1 LKYVIAGGSK
11 MHALWQDVRY
21 GLRML
26 AKNPGFS
33 LAAVLTL
40 ALGIGATSSVFSVVD
55 RILFRSLPYPHGER
69 LVSFGLVAPIE
80 PTEFTLG
87 TDYVEWRTK
96 QSSFEAVTSMRPG
109 VADCDLTEQN
119 PIRLSCA
126 AVEASFL
133 PTFEI
138 QPVAGRN
145 FTVEED
151 RPKARP
157 AALLSYGLWRSRF
170 GGNPG
175 VVGKTIPLNGS
186 DTEVAGVLPADFEM
200 PNLAHVDILLPEAL
214 DLAQQVRPNTGA
226 VLRSFARLK
235 RGVNVAQAT
244 AGLQPLFEES
254 LKFVPEQFR
263 KEVRLRVRS
272 LRDRQVGDAKLTS
285 WVLLGSVFAV
295 LLVACTNV
303 ASLLL
308 ARVASRRRELAVRSA
323 LGASPTRLLQQSFT
337 ESLLLGLLGG
347 AVGCLLAYLFLQ
359 LFVALSPEGI
369 PRLQQARLD
378 LRVAGFTVGL
388 SILSGVLF
396 GLAPALYRPS
406 AESLS
411 GKEVRGTKK
420 NLLRQTLVAAQ
431 IAVSL
436 VLLTGAG
443 LLLRSLWNMETS
455 PLGMEKDSVVTAE
468 IALGAYR
475 YPEATQQIAFF
486 DRLQARLRQLPGVT
500 SLALS
505 DTLPPSGGMRST
517 IFARIE
523 KAGYPRMAEGTG
535 GMVGW
540 RAVTPGYFPALG
552 ISILRGRAFREADLL
567 PTDNPVILN
576 EALARELFP
585 NEDALGKQLRMG
597 FSEGVQQ
604 EPPWRTV
611 VGIAANVKNNG
622 ITEQADPEYYVPWK
636 ESPDIYPSSAHV
648 IVRTPLNAGAV
659 AQWIRMETA
668 SIDATLPVKIETMSQ
683 RVGTLTQR
691 PRFQA
696 VLLAIFAGMGVLL
709 AAIGIYGVVGYLVTQ
724 RTQEIGV
731 RIALGATPGAILKLV
746 MQNAARWTIAG
757 ALLGVAGS
765 WFGAR
770 LLESLLFEVKAHD
783 PGLLGG
789 ALLLLIA
796 VAMAAAWVPA
806 RWAMRVDPI
815 EALRY
820 E

>member
-1 LKYVIAGGSK
+1 MK

-26 AKNPGFS
+26 AKNPGFT
-33 LAAVLTL
+33 LAAMLTL

-55 RILFRSLPYPHGER
+55 RILFRSLPYPHGDR

-80 PTEFTLG
+80 PTEFMLG
-87 TDYVEWRTK
+87 TDYVEWRAK

-109 VADCDLTEQN
+109 VADCDVTEQN
-119 PIRLSCA
+119 PVRLTCA

-138 QPVAGRN
+138 QPVVGRN
-145 FTVEED
+145 FTAEED

-157 AALLSYGLWRSRF
+157 VALLSYGLWRSRF

-175 VVGKTIPLNGS
+175 VVGRTIPLNGQE
-186 DTEVAGVLPADFEM
+186 TEVVGVLPADFEM
-200 PNLAHVDILLPEAL
+200 PNLAQVEILLPEAL
-214 DLAQQVRPNTGA
+214 DMTRQVRPNTGA

-235 RGVNVAQAT
+235 PGANAAQAA

-254 LKFVPEQFR
+254 LRFVPQQFQR
-263 KEVRLRVRS
+263 DVSLRVRS
-272 LRDRQVGDAKLTS
+272 LRDRQVGDAKLAS
-285 WVLLGSVFAV
+285 WVLLGSVLAV

-308 ARVASRRRELAVRSA
+308 ARSASRRRELAVRSA
-323 LGASPTRLLQQSFT
+323 LWASPARLLQQSLT
-337 ESLLLGLLGG
+337 ESILLGLLGG
-347 AVGCLLAYLFLQ
+347 VAGCWLAYLFLQ
-359 LFVALSPEGI
+359 LFVAISPEGI

-388 SILSGVLF
+388 SILSGILF

-411 GKEVRGTKK
+411 GKEVRGTKR

-431 IAVSL
+431 IAMSL
-436 VLLTGAG
+436 MLLTGAG
-443 LLLRSLWNMETS
+443 LLLRSLWNMQTS

-475 YPEATQQIAFF
+475 YPEAAQQVAFF

-505 DTLPPSGGMRST
+505 DTLPPSGAMRST

-523 KAGYPRMAEGTG
+523 NAGHPPMSEGTG

-552 ISILRGRAFREADLL
+552 ISILRGRGFRDEDLS
-567 PTDNPVILN
+567 PTGNPVILN
-576 EALARELFP
+576 ESLARALFP
-585 NEDALGKQLRMG
+585 KEDPLGKQLRMG
-597 FSEGVQQ
+597 FSDGMQAVA
-604 EPPWRTV
+604 PWRTV

-636 ESPDIYPSSAHV
+636 DSRDIYPGAAHV
-648 IVRTPLNAGAV
+648 IVRTPLNAQAV
-659 AQWIRMETA
+659 AQWIRTEMA
-668 SIDATLPVKIETMSQ
+668 GIDPTLPVKIETMSQ
-683 RVGTLTQR
+683 RVGKLTQR

-696 VLLAIFAGMGVLL
+696 VLLAMFAAMGVLL

-731 RIALGATPGAILKLV
+731 RVALGATPRAILRLV
-746 MQNAARWTIAG
+746 MENAARWTIAG

-765 WFGAR
+765 WFGSR
-770 LLESLLFEVKAHD
+770 LLESLLFEVKARD
-783 PGLLGG
+783 PWLLSS
-789 ALLLLIA
+789 AVLLLIA
-796 VAMAAAWVPA
+796 VAMVAAWVPA
-806 RWAMRVDPI
+806 RRAMRVDPMV
-815 EALRY
+815 ALRY

>member
-1 LKYVIAGGSK
+1 MK

-26 AKNPGFS
+26 GKNPGFT

-69 LVSFGLVAPIE
+69 LVTFGFVAPIE
-80 PTEFTLG
+80 PTEFLLG
-87 TDYVEWRTK
+87 TDYVEWRDK

-138 QPVAGRN
+138 RPLVGRN
-145 FTVEED
+145 FTAEED

-170 GGNPG
+170 AGNPG
-175 VVGKTIPLNGS
+175 IAGKTIQLNGQE
-186 DTEVAGVLPADFEM
+186 TEVVGVLPADFEM

-226 VLRSFARLK
+226 VLRSFARQK
-235 RGVNVAQAT
+235 PGVNAGQAT

-263 KEVRLRVRS
+263 KEVSVRVRS
-272 LRDRQVGDAKLTS
+272 LRDRQVGEAKLTS

-308 ARVASRRRELAVRSA
+308 ARAANRRRELAVRSA
-323 LGASPTRLLQQSFT
+323 MGASPARLLRQTLT
-337 ESLLLGLLGG
+337 ESVLLGLFGG
-347 AVGCLLAYLFLQ
+347 AAGCWLAYFLLQ
-359 LFVALSPEGI
+359 LFVAISPEGI
-369 PRLQQARLD
+369 PRLQQAGLD
-378 LRVAGFTVGL
+378 LRVVVFTAGL
-388 SILSGVLF
+388 SILSGVVF
-396 GLAPALYRPS
+396 GLAPAMQQP
-406 AESLS
+406 APEILS
-411 GKEVRGTKK
+411 SKEARGTTRS
-420 NLLRQTLVAAQ
+420 LLRQSLVAAQ

-443 LLLRSLWNMETS
+443 LLLRSLWNLQNS

-475 YPEATQQIAFF
+475 YPETTQQMAFF
-486 DRLQARLRQLPGVT
+486 ERLEARLQQLPGVT

-505 DTLPPSGGMRST
+505 DTLPPSGAMRSA

-552 ISILRGRAFREADLL
+552 ISILRGRGFREADLS
-567 PTDNPVILN
+567 PAENPVILN
-576 EALARELFP
+576 EALARALFP

-597 FSEGVQQ
+597 FSEGMQQ
-604 EPPWRTV
+604 EAPWRTV

-622 ITEQADPEYYVPWK
+622 IAEQADPEYYVPWK
-636 ESPDIYPSSAHV
+636 NSPDIYPGSAHV
-648 IVRTPLNAGAV
+648 ILRTPLNAQAV
-659 AQWIRMETA
+659 AQWVRTETA
-668 SIDATLPVKIETMSQ
+668 SIDPTLPVKIETMSQ
-683 RVGTLTQR
+683 RVGKLTQR

-696 VLLAIFAGMGVLL
+696 VLLALFAAMGVLL
-709 AAIGIYGVVGYLVTQ
+709 AAIGIYGVVGYLVAQ
-724 RTQEIGV
+724 RTKEIGV
-731 RIALGATPGAILKLV
+731 RVALGATPSAILKLV
-746 MQNAARWTIAG
+746 MENVARWTIAG

-770 LLESLLFEVKAHD
+770 LLESLLFEVKARD
-783 PGLLGG
+783 PWLLGG
-789 ALLLLIA
+789 AFLLLIA
-796 VAMAAAWVPA
+796 VAMVAAWVPA
-806 RWAMRVDPI
+806 RRAMRVDPMV
-815 EALRY
+815 ALRY

>member
-1 LKYVIAGGSK
+1 

-21 GLRML
+21 GLRTL
-26 AKNPGFS
+26 AKSPGFT

-69 LVSFGLVAPIE
+69 LVTFGFVAPIE
-80 PTEFTLG
+80 PTEFMLG
-87 TDYVEWRTK
+87 TDYVEWRAK

-109 VADCDLTEQN
+109 VADCDVTEPN

-126 AVEASFL
+126 RVEASFL

-138 QPVAGRN
+138 QQIVGRN
-145 FTVEED
+145 FTTDED

-157 AALLSYGLWRSRF
+157 VALLSYGFWRSRF

-175 VVGKTIPLNGS
+175 IAGKRMQLNGEE
-186 DTEVAGVLPADFEM
+186 TEVVGVLPAEFEM

-214 DLAQQVRPNTGA
+214 DLTQQVRPNTGS

-235 RGVNVAQAT
+235 PGVNAAQAST
-244 AGLQPLFEES
+244 GLQPLFEES
-254 LKFVPEQFR
+254 LKYVPEQFR
-263 KEVRLRVRS
+263 KDVSLRVRS
-272 LRDRQVGDAKLTS
+272 LRDRQVGDAKLAS
-285 WVLLGSVFAV
+285 WVLLGSVIAV

-308 ARVASRRRELAVRSA
+308 ARAAKRRRELAVRSA
-323 LGASPTRLLQQSFT
+323 LGASPARLLQQTLT
-337 ESLLLGLLGG
+337 ESVLLGLLGG
-347 AVGCLLAYLFLQ
+347 AAGCWLAYFFLK
-359 LFVALSPEGI
+359 LFVVICPEGI

-378 LRVAGFTVGL
+378 LRVVVFTLGL
-388 SILSGVLF
+388 SILSGVMF
-396 GLAPALYRPS
+396 GLAPALQQPS
-406 AESLS
+406 PEMLS
-411 GKEVRGTKK
+411 GKEVRGMRR
-420 NLLRQTLVAAQ
+420 NLLRQTMVAAQ
-431 IAVSL
+431 IAISL

-443 LLLRSLWNMETS
+443 LLLRSLWNMQNS
-455 PLGMEKDSVVTAE
+455 PLGMEKESVLTAE

-475 YPEATQQIAFF
+475 YPEAAQQIAFF
-486 DRLQARLRQLPGVT
+486 DRLETRLKQLPGVT

-505 DTLPPSGGMRST
+505 DTLPPSGAMRST

-523 KAGYPRMAEGTG
+523 NAGHPRVAEGTG

-540 RAVTPGYFPALG
+540 RAVTPDYFSALG
-552 ISILRGRAFREADLL
+552 ISILRGRGFREKDLS

-576 EALARELFP
+576 ESLARALFP
-585 NEDALGKQLRMG
+585 NEDPLGKQLRMG
-597 FSEGVQQ
+597 FSDGMKE
-604 EPPWRTV
+604 EAPWRTV

-636 ESPDIYPSSAHV
+636 NSPDIYPGSANV
-648 IVRTPLNAGAV
+648 IVRTPLSAQAV
-659 AQWIRMETA
+659 AQWIRTETA
-668 SIDATLPVKIETMSQ
+668 SIDPTLPVKIETMSE
-683 RVGTLTQR
+683 RVGKLTQR

-696 VLLAIFAGMGVLL
+696 VLLALFAAMGVVL
-709 AAIGIYGVVGYLVTQ
+709 AAIGIYGVVGYLVAQ

-731 RIALGATPGAILKLV
+731 RVALGATPHAIFKLV
-746 MQNAARWTIAG
+746 MENVARWTIAG
-757 ALLGVAGS
+757 TLLGLAGS
-765 WFGAR
+765 WFAGR
-770 LLESLLFEVKAHD
+770 LLESLLFEVKTRD
-783 PGLLGG
+783 PWLMGG
-789 ALLLLIA
+789 AFVSLIA
-796 VAMAAAWVPA
+796 VAVVAAWVPA
-806 RWAMRVDPI
+806 RHAMRVDPI

>member
-1 LKYVIAGGSK
+1 MK

-26 AKNPGFS
+26 AKNPGFT

-80 PTEFTLG
+80 PTEFMLG
-87 TDYVEWRTK
+87 TDYVEWGTK
-96 QSSFEAVTSMRPG
+96 QSSFESITSMRPG
-109 VADCDLTEQN
+109 VTDCDLTEEN
-119 PIRLSCA
+119 PVRLTCA

-145 FTVEED
+145 FTAEED
-151 RPKARP
+151 RPKARGV
-157 AALLSYGLWRSRF
+157 ALLSYGLWRSRF

-175 VVGKTIPLNGS
+175 VVGRAIPLNGQE
-186 DTEVAGVLPADFEM
+186 TEVVGVLPADFEM
-200 PNLAHVDILLPEAL
+200 PNLAQVDILLPEAL
-214 DLAQQVRPNTGA
+214 DLARQVRPNTGA

-235 RGVNVAQAT
+235 PGVNAAQAT
-244 AGLQPLFEES
+244 AGLQPLFEAS
-254 LKFVPEQFR
+254 LKFVPQQFQR
-263 KEVRLRVRS
+263 DVSLRVRS
-272 LRDRQVGDAKLTS
+272 LRDRQVGDAKLAS

-308 ARVASRRRELAVRSA
+308 ARVAGRRRELAVRSA
-323 LGASPTRLLQQSFT
+323 LGASRARLLQQSLT
-337 ESLLLGLLGG
+337 ESILLGLLGG
-347 AVGCLLAYLFLQ
+347 AAGCWLAYLFLQ
-359 LFVALSPEGI
+359 LFVAISPEGI
-369 PRLQQARLD
+369 TRLQQARLD

-388 SILSGVLF
+388 SMLSGVLF

-406 AESLS
+406 ADSLS
-411 GKEVRGTKK
+411 GKEVRGTKR
-420 NLLRQTLVAAQ
+420 NFLRQTLVAVQ

-443 LLLRSLWNMETS
+443 LLLRSLWNMQTS

-475 YPEATQQIAFF
+475 YPEAAQQIAFF
-486 DRLQARLRQLPGVT
+486 DGLESRLRGLPGVT
-500 SLALS
+500 SLGLS
-505 DTLPPSGGMRST
+505 DTLPPSGAMRST

-523 KAGYPRMAEGTG
+523 NPGHPPTAEGTG

-540 RAVTPGYFPALG
+540 RAVTPGYFSALG
-552 ISILRGRAFREADLL
+552 ILVLRGRAFRDEDLF
-567 PTDNPVILN
+567 PNENPVILN
-576 EALARELFP
+576 DALAKALFP
-585 NEDALGKQLRMG
+585 NEDPLGKQLRMG
-597 FSEGVQQ
+597 FSDGMQLVA
-604 EPPWRTV
+604 PWRTV

-622 ITEQADPEYYVPWK
+622 IAEQADPEYYVPWK
-636 ESPDIYPSSAHV
+636 ESPDIYPGSAHV
-648 IVRTPLNAGAV
+648 ILRTPLNAQAV
-659 AQWIRMETA
+659 AQWIRTETA
-668 SIDATLPVKIETMSQ
+668 SLDPTLPVKIETMSQ
-683 RVGTLTQR
+683 RIGKLTQR

-696 VLLAIFAGMGVLL
+696 VLLAMFAAMGVVL
-709 AAIGIYGVVGYLVTQ
+709 AAIGVYGVVGYLVAQ

-731 RIALGATPGAILKLV
+731 RVALGATPRAILKLV
-746 MQNAARWTIAG
+746 MENAARWTMAG

-770 LLESLLFEVKAHD
+770 LLESLLFEVKARD
-783 PGLLGG
+783 PWLLGS

-796 VAMAAAWVPA
+796 VAMVAAWVPA
-806 RWAMRVDPI
+806 RRAMRVDPI

>member
-1 LKYVIAGGSK
+1 
-11 MHALWQDVRY
+11 MHALLQDVRY

-26 AKNPGFS
+26 AKNPGFT

-69 LVSFGLVAPIE
+69 LVSFGFVAPIE
-80 PTEFTLG
+80 PTEFMLG
-87 TDYVEWRTK
+87 TDYVEWRGK

-109 VADCDLTEQN
+109 VEDCDVTEENPVRLT
-119 PIRLSCA
+119 CA

-138 QPVAGRN
+138 QPVVGRN
-145 FTVEED
+145 FTAEED
-151 RPKARP
+151 RPKAR
-157 AALLSYGLWRSRF
+157 AVALLSYGLWHSRF
-170 GGNPG
+170 GANPG
-175 VVGKTIPLNGS
+175 VVGKTIPLNGQK
-186 DTEVAGVLPADFEM
+186 TEVVGVLPAVFEM
-200 PNLAHVDILLPEAL
+200 PNLSKVDILLPEAL
-214 DLAQQVRPNTGA
+214 DLARQVRPNTGA

-235 RGVNVAQAT
+235 PGVNAAQAT
-244 AGLQPLFEES
+244 ASLQPLFEES
-254 LKFVPEQFR
+254 LRFVPQQFQ
-263 KEVRLRVRS
+263 KDVTLRVRS
-272 LRDRQVGDAKLTS
+272 LRDRQVGDAKLAS
-285 WVLLGSVFAV
+285 WVLFGSVFAV

-323 LGASPTRLLQQSFT
+323 LGASPARLLQQSLT
-337 ESLLLGLLGG
+337 ESVLLSLLGG
-347 AVGCLLAYLFLQ
+347 AAGCWLAFLFLQ
-359 LFVALSPEGI
+359 LFVAISPEGI

-411 GKEVRGTKK
+411 GKEVRGTKR
-420 NLLRQTLVAAQ
+420 NLLRQILVAAQ

-436 VLLTGAG
+436 ILLTGAG
-443 LLLRSLWNMETS
+443 LLLRSLWNMRTS

-475 YPEATQQIAFF
+475 YPEAAQQVAFF
-486 DRLQARLRQLPGVT
+486 DSLKLRLRQLPGVI

-505 DTLPPSGGMRST
+505 DTLPPSGAMRST

-523 KAGYPRMAEGTG
+523 NAGHPPLAEATG

-540 RAVTPGYFPALG
+540 RAVTPGYFWTLG
-552 ISILRGRAFREADLL
+552 IPVVRGRAFRDEDLS
-567 PTDNPVILN
+567 PTENPVILN
-576 EALARELFP
+576 ESLARALFP
-585 NEDALGKQLRMG
+585 KEDPLGKQLRVG
-597 FSEGVQQ
+597 FSDGIQAVA
-604 EPPWRTV
+604 PWRTV

-636 ESPDIYPSSAHV
+636 DSPDLYLGSAHV
-648 IVRTPLNAGAV
+648 ILRTPLNAQAV
-659 AQWIRMETA
+659 AQWIRTETA
-668 SIDATLPVKIETMSQ
+668 SIDPTLPVKIETMSQ
-683 RVGTLTQR
+683 RIGKLTQR

-696 VLLAIFAGMGVLL
+696 VLLAIFAAMGVVL
-709 AAIGIYGVVGYLVTQ
+709 AAIGIYGVVGYLVAQ

-731 RIALGATPGAILKLV
+731 RVALGATPRAILRLV
-746 MQNAARWTIAG
+746 MENAARWTIAG
-757 ALLGVAGS
+757 TVLGVAGS
-765 WFGAR
+765 WFASR
-770 LLESLLFEVKAHD
+770 LLESLLFEVKARD
-783 PGLLGG
+783 PWLLSG
-789 ALLLLIA
+789 AAFLLIA
-796 VAMAAAWVPA
+796 VAMIAAWVPA
-806 RWAMRVDPI
+806 RRAMRVDPI

>member
-1 LKYVIAGGSK
+1 

-26 AKNPGFS
+26 GKNPGFT

-40 ALGIGATSSVFSVVD
+40 GLGIGATSSVFSVVD

-69 LVSFGLVAPIE
+69 LVTFGFIAPIE
-80 PTEFTLG
+80 PTEFMLG
-87 TDYVEWRTK
+87 TDYVEWRAK

-109 VADCDLTEQN
+109 VEDCDVTEQN
-119 PIRLSCA
+119 PVRLSCA
-126 AVEASFL
+126 RMEASFL
-133 PTFEI
+133 ATFEI
-138 QPVAGRN
+138 QPIVGRN
-145 FTVEED
+145 FTTDED
-151 RPKARP
+151 QPKARRV
-157 AALLSYGLWRSRF
+157 ALLSYGFWRSRF

-175 VVGKTIPLNGS
+175 IAGKTMQLNGEE
-186 DTEVAGVLPADFEM
+186 TEVVGVLPAEFEM

-235 RGVNVAQAT
+235 PGVNAAQAT

-254 LKFVPEQFR
+254 LKFVPEQFQ
-263 KEVRLRVRS
+263 KDVSLRVRS
-272 LRDRQVGDAKLTS
+272 LRDRQVGDAKLAS
-285 WVLLGSVFAV
+285 WVLLGSVIAV

-308 ARVASRRRELAVRSA
+308 ARAANRRRELAVRSA
-323 LGASPTRLLQQSFT
+323 MGASPMRLLQQTLT
-337 ESLLLGLLGG
+337 ESILLGLLGG
-347 AVGCLLAYLFLQ
+347 AAGCWLAYFFLQ
-359 LFVALSPEGI
+359 LFVLNGPEGI

-378 LRVAGFTVGL
+378 LRVILFTLGL
-388 SILSGVLF
+388 SILSGVVF
-396 GLAPALYRPS
+396 GLAPALQKP
-406 AESLS
+406 APGILG
-411 GKEVRGTKK
+411 GKEVRGTQR

-431 IAVSL
+431 IAISL

-443 LLLRSLWNMETS
+443 LLLRSLWNLQNS
-455 PLGMEKDSVVTAE
+455 PLGMEKESVLTAE

-475 YPEATQQIAFF
+475 YPEAAQQIAFF
-486 DRLQARLRQLPGVT
+486 DRLETRLRQLPGVT

-505 DTLPPSGGMRST
+505 DTLPPSGAMRST

-523 KAGYPRMAEGTG
+523 KAGYPQMAEGTG

-540 RAVTPGYFPALG
+540 RAITPGYFSALG
-552 ISILRGRAFREADLL
+552 ISILRGRGFREGDLS

-576 EALARELFP
+576 EALARALFP
-585 NEDALGKQLRMG
+585 NEDPLGKELRMG

-604 EPPWRTV
+604 KPPWRKV

-636 ESPDIYPSSAHV
+636 NSPDIYPGSANV
-648 IVRTPLNAGAV
+648 IVRTPLNAQAV
-659 AQWIRMETA
+659 AQWIRTETA
-668 SIDATLPVKIETMSQ
+668 SIDPTLPVKIETMNQ
-683 RVGTLTQR
+683 RVGKLTQR

-696 VLLAIFAGMGVLL
+696 VLLGLFAAMGVVL

-731 RIALGATPGAILKLV
+731 RVALGATPRAILRLV
-746 MQNAARWTIAG
+746 MENVARWTIAG
-757 ALLGVAGS
+757 TLLGLAGS

-770 LLESLLFEVKAHD
+770 LLESLLFEVKARD
-783 PGLLGG
+783 PWLLGC
-789 ALLLLIA
+789 AFLLLIA
-796 VAMAAAWVPA
+796 VAMLAAWVPA
-806 RWAMRVDPI
+806 RRAMRVDPI